1 MSPLHANV
9 SHLHQT
15 ARYPLRAW
23 LTALGAVPVLGLL
36 TSIQL
41 MAAPIKV
48 KKTRHGPGPV
58 KVAIG
63 KHPPKARQA
72 AAEAERIIKHW
83 IPVLDG
89 WLGKK
94 LDKPLE
100 VRLEFVDDP
109 KGGIA
114 WASGATITM
123 NLAKTLQGA
132 HIDEGILIHELTH
145 VLQPYK
151 GSVPGWLVEGIAD
164 YNRWVRYEPHNCG
177 AGPVG
182 RESYKDG
189 YGRAADFLGWVERHH
204 DRKLVQAIHA
214 AACAGKYTDDLFRKR
229 TKKTLAQLWEEY
241 AEAKNAPDGGRTF
254 RLVNVR
260 SGLALAFRGPKG
272 KAEVTQMAVSR
283 NQGQLWRLEKVRSD
297 FVIVNVA
304 TKMALEVPEGSRK
317 KGARL
322 CAGDRLDKENQRWQ
336 VARSGQHFSL
346 RSKLSGQYVS
356 VLEGRRDAGAP
367 VIQWPK
373 HTRGDGDDQL
383 WSIQVAD

>member
-1 MSPLHANV
+1 MSPSLHANV

-23 LTALGAVPVLGLL
+23 LTVAVTVLGLL
-36 TSIQL
+36 TGIQL
-41 MAAPIKV
+41 MAAPV
-48 KKTRHGPGPV
+48 KPQQTV
-58 KVAIG
+58 KVVVG

-72 AAEAERIIKHW
+72 AAETERIIKYW

-100 VRLEFVDDP
+100 VRVEFDNDP

-114 WASGATITM
+114 CACGNTIRM
-123 NLAKTLQGA
+123 NLAKTLQGS

-145 VLQPYK
+145 VIQPYS
-151 GSVPGWLVEGIAD
+151 GPVPDWLSEGIAD
-164 YNRWVRYEPHNCG
+164 YTRWVRYEPHNWESG
-177 AGPVG
+177 SIAG
-182 RESYKDG
+182 ESYKDG
-189 YGRAADFLGWVERHH
+189 YGRAADFLGWVERHY
-204 DRKLVQAIHA
+204 DRKLVRAIHA
-214 AACAGKYTDDLFRKR
+214 QARAGKYTNDLFRKR
-229 TKKTLAQLWEEY
+229 TKKTLDRLWAEY
-241 AEAKNAPDGGRTF
+241 SKAKKPPDGGRAF

-260 SGLALAFRGPKG
+260 SGLALAVHGPEG
-272 KAEVTQMAVSR
+272 KAEVTLMALSR
-283 NQGQLWRLEKVRSD
+283 NQDKGQLWRLEKVKDD

-304 TKMALEVPEGSRK
+304 TKMALEVPEGPRE

-322 CAGDRLDKENQRWQ
+322 IAEARRDAENQQWQ
-336 VARSGQHFSL
+336 VGRSGEHFWL

-356 VLEGRRDAGAP
+356 VFEGRRDAGAP
-367 VIQWPK
+367 VIQSPK
-373 HTRGDGDDQL
+373 HTRGDADDQL

>member
-1 MSPLHANV
+1 MSPSLHANV

-23 LTALGAVPVLGLL
+23 LTALVAVTVLGLL
-36 TSIQL
+36 TCIQL

-48 KKTRHGPGPV
+48 KKSRHGPGPV
-58 KVAIG
+58 KVVIG

-109 KGGIA
+109 KGDIA
-114 WASGATITM
+114 WVSSDGLTI
-123 NLAKTLQGA
+123 NLAKCLQGS

-145 VLQPYK
+145 VIQPYPD
-151 GSVPGWLVEGIAD
+151 SVPGWLVEGIAD
-164 YNRWVRYEPHNCG
+164 YNRWVRYEPHNCESG
-177 AGPVG
+177 AVG
-182 RESYKDG
+182 KESYKDG

-229 TKKTLAQLWEEY
+229 TKKTLAQLWKEY
-241 AEAKNAPDGGRTF
+241 ADAKNAPDGGRTF

-260 SGLALAFRGPKG
+260 SGLALAFHGPEG
-272 KAEVTQMAVSR
+272 KAKVTQMALSR
-283 NQGQLWRLEKVRSD
+283 DKGQIWRLEKVKDD

-304 TKMALEVPEGSRK
+304 TKMVLEVPEGSRE

-322 CAGDRLDKENQRWQ
+322 IAEARRDAENQRWQ
-336 VARSGQHFSL
+336 VVRSVQHFWL
-346 RSKLSGQYVS
+346 RSKLSGQYV
-356 VLEGRRDAGAP
+356 RDR
-367 VIQWPK
+367 K
-373 HTRGDGDDQL
+373 STRL
-383 WSIQVAD
+383 NSSHRSLSRMPSSA